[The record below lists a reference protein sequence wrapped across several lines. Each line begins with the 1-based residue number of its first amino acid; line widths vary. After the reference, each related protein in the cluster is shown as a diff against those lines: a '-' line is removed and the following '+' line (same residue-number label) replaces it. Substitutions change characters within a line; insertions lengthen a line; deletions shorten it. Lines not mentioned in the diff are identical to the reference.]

1 VINWTTFYSLLRN
14 GGYSGAAESQIEY
27 SITGANG
34 TSVSLNSAFFADHPQ
49 FVSGNLTPAVMIA
62 AMKHD
67 SDFIR
72 ARALAAGWAAEQI
85 I

>member
-1 VINWTTFYSLLRN
+1 
-14 GGYSGAAESQIEY
+14 
-27 SITGANG
+27 
-34 TSVSLNSAFFADHPQ
+34 
-49 FVSGNLTPAVMIA
+49 VSGNLTPAVMIA

-72 ARALAAGWAAEQI
+72 AQAVAAGWAAAQI